1 MFLII
6 IAYLVLA
13 CTFILAKTSLYYM
26 QPFYFIA
33 IRMFFAG
40 FLLLGYVKLI
50 KGHSLRV
57 AKKDWHLF
65 GQVMLFHIYG
75 AFMLEFWSMQYLT
88 SAKAALLYN
97 LSPFI
102 TALLCYLLFKQ
113 RLTIQKWIA
122 LTMGFAGMLPI
133 MMYNS
138 YKESQS
144 GSFMHVALPDLV
156 LLAGVVCACYG
167 WLVVRELSGN
177 RNYSFV
183 LVNGIGMWGGGIMA
197 LITAIFIEKGGP
209 FRWYTHHPDMMGQWL
224 NTHFDVITTTV
235 IMAFLCMFLLIILA
249 NFIGY
254 NLYAYLL
261 AHYSPT
267 FLSFAGFITPFLAG
281 LLGCLFL
288 GETISAAF
296 LISFGITVI
305 SLYIFYQDELTTQ
318 RIEKK

>member
-6 IAYLVLA
+6 LAYLVLA

-26 QPFYFIA
+26 QPFYFIG
-33 IRMFFAG
+33 IRMFFAS

-50 KGHSLRV
+50 KGRSFHI
-57 AKKDWHLF
+57 AKKDWWLF
-65 GQVMLFHIYG
+65 VQVMLFHIYG
-75 AFMLEFWSMQYLT
+75 AFILEFWSMQYLT
-88 SAKAALLYN
+88 SSKAALLYN

-113 RLTIQKWIA
+113 KLTVQKWIA
-122 LTMGFAGMLPI
+122 LTMGFVGMLPI

-138 YKESQS
+138 YMESKAA
-144 GSFMHVALPDLV
+144 SFMNIALPDLV

-167 WLVVRELSGN
+167 WLVVRELSQN
-177 RNYSFV
+177 RNYNFV
-183 LVNGIGMWGGGIMA
+183 FVNGVGMWGGGILA
-197 LITAIFIEKGGP
+197 LITAIFTETGGP
-209 FRWYTHHPDMMGQWL
+209 FRWYTSHPDMLGRWL
-224 NTHFDVITTTV
+224 NPHVGPIVTAV
-235 IMAFLCMFLLIILA
+235 IMSFLCMFGLIILA
-249 NFIGY
+249 NIIGY

-281 LLGCLFL
+281 ILGCIFL

-305 SLYIFYQDELTTQ
+305 SLYIFYQDELTSEK
-318 RIEKK
+318 IER

>member
-40 FLLLGYVKLI
+40 FLLLGYVKFI
-50 KGHSLRV
+50 KGQSLRI

-65 GQVMLFHIYG
+65 AQVMFFHIYG
-75 AFMLEFWSMQYLT
+75 AFILEFWALQYLT

-102 TALLCYLLFKQ
+102 TALLCYILFKQ

-122 LTMGFAGMLPI
+122 LGMGFAGMLPI
-133 MMYNS
+133 VFYNS
-138 YKESQS
+138 YKESHAS
-144 GSFMHVALPDLV
+144 SFMSLALPDLI
-156 LLAGVVCACYG
+156 LLIGVISACYG
-167 WLVVRELSGN
+167 WLVVRELSQN
-177 RNYSFV
+177 RKYSFV

-197 LITAIFIEKGGP
+197 LITAIFTETGGP
-209 FRWYTHHPDMMGQWL
+209 FRWYTHQPDMMGQWL
-224 NTHFDVITTTV
+224 NTHFDVITTTL
-235 IMAFLCMFLLIILA
+235 IMAFSCMLLLIILA
-249 NFIGY
+249 NIIGY

-261 AHYSPT
+261 THNSPT

-281 LLGCLFL
+281 LLGCIFL
-288 GETISAAF
+288 GETISPAF
-296 LISFGITVI
+296 LVSFGITVI
-305 SLYIFYQDELTTQ
+305 SLYIFYQDELTS
-318 RIEKK
+318 ENKA

>member
-50 KGHSLRV
+50 KGQSLRV
-57 AKKDWHLF
+57 AKKDLYLF

-113 RLTIQKWIA
+113 KLTVQKWIA

-144 GSFMHVALPDLV
+144 GSYMNVALPDLV

-224 NTHFDVITTTV
+224 STHFDVITTTV

-296 LISFGITVI
+296 LISFGITVV
-305 SLYIFYQDELTTQ
+305 SLYVFYQDELTSQ